1 MRKSVCALPRS
12 QLDRSLVSPQR
23 RSEIWRS
30 EKKQESITLLFPNT
44 PSPFWFFF
52 LGLPHLHLS
61 ASPLHT
67 HTHTLSLPH
76 SLYMQAC
83 LSASPRPLS
92 FRFSLPRSLRGAVY
106 LGAIENDYQTLRSET
121 WFRDSLSGSAA
132 LAECRAALPLWPTKW
147 NYVFLS
153 IQVGTQPDE
162 SRKVKNDLDCEWR
175 APL

>member
-1 MRKSVCALPRS
+1 MCVCSPTVTTWPIACFPSEEIRDLEKWKETGKHHSLIPQHSFFVDLFLSLPTFT
-12 QLDRSLVSPQR
+12 SP
-23 RSEIWRS
+23 
-30 EKKQESITLLFPNT
+30 PP
-44 PSPFWFFF
+44 PST
-52 LGLPHLHLS
+52 HT
-61 ASPLHT
+61 HT
-67 HTHTLSLPH
+67 HTHTLSLH

-132 LAECRAALPLWPTKW
+132 LAECRAALPLWLAKW

-153 IQVGTQPDE
+153 TQVGMQPDE
-162 SRKVKNDLDCEWR
+162 SRKVKNDLNCEWR

>member
-1 MRKSVCALPRS
+1 MS

-23 RSEIWRS
+23 RLEIWRS
-30 EKKQESITLLFPNT
+30 EKKQESITLLFSTT
-44 PSPFWFFF
+44 PSSFWFFF
-52 LGLPHLHLS
+52 LGCPAFTS
-61 ASPLHT
+61 PPSPLHTHIHTHTHT
-67 HTHTLSLPH
+67 HTHTLPH
-76 SLYMQAC
+76 FICRPAWVPPLV
-83 LSASPRPLS
+83 PLS

-132 LAECRAALPLWPTKW
+132 LSECRAALPLWPTKW

-162 SRKVKNDLDCEWR
+162 SRKVKNDLNCEWR
-175 APL
+175 SPL